1 MTEETGNNEN
11 TQSGQ
16 PDQPMP
22 DLAGIPNINFN
33 RKFRRAILKQSGY
46 VKLKNR
52 LGYKDWFENIKNNI
66 QNGKQMHATNTE
78 DVIRRSRER
87 TEKANESLAE
97 FLLSR
102 GYSEERAGDII
113 EENNLIQE
121 RIALKKLNK

>member
-87 TEKANESLAE
+87 AEKANESLAE